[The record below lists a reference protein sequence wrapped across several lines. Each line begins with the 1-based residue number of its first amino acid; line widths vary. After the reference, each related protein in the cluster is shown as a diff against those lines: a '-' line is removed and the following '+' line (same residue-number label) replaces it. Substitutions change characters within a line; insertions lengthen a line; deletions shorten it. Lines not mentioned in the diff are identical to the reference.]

1 MVDAR
6 TRVIYLSELFSLLS
20 SPTNCCLTVSFR
32 YDRYRFSPNRISE
45 KRKKEMYDLQK
56 YVPVPVFRCTFK
68 RLTIGM
74 FGNSEHGIGSPSPP
88 HFQETAISRV
98 DALTAGYGKLKT
110 VRKVSKNDGINIYY
124 CE

>member
-1 MVDAR
+1 
-6 TRVIYLSELFSLLS
+6 
-20 SPTNCCLTVSFR
+20 
-32 YDRYRFSPNRISE
+32 
-45 KRKKEMYDLQK
+45 MYDLQK

-98 DALTAGYGKLKT
+98 DALTAGYGKKKR
-110 VRKVSKNDGINIYY
+110 RKKYFCQVERNFEQNETDSR
-124 CE
+124 